1 LLSTSQ
7 IDVATSTNSVSNAW
21 RVAGIPLYHIRPF
34 LALGTNYE
42 YNPFASSLW
51 EGMGLT
57 RTMIWLYGHT
67 DDAGWTPVGIGLDHQ
82 DQSHL
87 RLPDGTFMAHQRHAM
102 CGPVESG
109 KASSSASAK
118 TSA

>member
-1 LLSTSQ
+1 MCLGPDRSSEAA
-7 IDVATSTNSVSNAW
+7 V
-21 RVAGIPLYHIRPF
+21 

-42 YNPFASSLW
+42 YNPFASSFW

-82 DQSHL
+82 DQSQS
-87 RLPDGTFMAHQRHAM
+87 RLSSTDCGVPASIGTVPPSPRNQHSMP
-102 CGPVESG
+102 GEL
-109 KASSSASAK
+109 
-118 TSA
+118 